1 MNGSNYKNMVLMIIL
16 AVLLVGT
23 FSYTI
28 IANKNNLPIV
38 MDLPQ
43 EIKYFLV
50 LFSLFYLVNII

>member
-38 MDLPQ
+38 MDLPE
-43 EIKYFLV
+43 EITYFLV
-50 LFSLFYLVNII
+50 LFSLHFL